1 MCQGCLTFQ
10 SLTRATALP
19 IYFFPAKQPQHSFST
34 TALEASP
41 GSSRTERAEEDPPV
55 CGGQGAPV
63 SLTHVRPELT
73 LEEATTP
80 RAQSLQQDAPLPSL
94 P

>member
-1 MCQGCLTFQ
+1 MW
-10 SLTRATALP
+10 ATALP
-19 IYFFPAKQPQHSFST
+19 VYFSFLAEQPQHSFST

-41 GSSRTERAEEDPPV
+41 GSSRTERAEEDPPL
-55 CGGQGAPV
+55 CGGEGAPV
-63 SLTHVRPELT
+63 SLTHVGPELT
-73 LEEATTP
+73 LGEATTP